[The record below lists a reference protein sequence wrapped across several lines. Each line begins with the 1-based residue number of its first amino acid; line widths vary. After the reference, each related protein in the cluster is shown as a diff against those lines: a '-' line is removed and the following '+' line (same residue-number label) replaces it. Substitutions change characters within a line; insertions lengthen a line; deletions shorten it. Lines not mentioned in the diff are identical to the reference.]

1 MTSQRLTRNVI
12 GSGWGA
18 AVVSAALLS
27 GLASGL
33 AGCSSGPRPLPTV
46 KDTAMHWYSV
56 ENWPNARGD
65 LEEYL
70 SRKPD
75 DLDMRVL
82 YGNTLLEMGEPLR
95 AKEEFQKVFDFN
107 PANEGAV
114 EGLARAMLAANERD
128 ALIEFLNR
136 RIADRG
142 TVGDYLRLGR
152 FAADIGHA
160 DDAQE
165 AFLTAAR
172 LDRGTTIAPQ
182 LALADFYRSVNDQ
195 KSEARRLRM
204 ALYIEPNNQRI
215 RQRLTDLGE
224 VMGPSIPM
232 RPAEAQ

>member
-1 MTSQRLTRNVI
+1 MTSQRRNVL
-12 GSGWGA
+12 GGGLGA
-18 AVVSAALLS
+18 IAASAVIISALT
-27 GLASGL
+27 
-33 AGCSSGPRPLPTV
+33 GCGSGPRPLPTV

-82 YGNTLLEMGEPLR
+82 YGNTLLEMNEPLR

-114 EGLARAMLAANERD
+114 EGLARAMLGGNERD

-142 TVGDYLRLGR
+142 TVADYLRLGR

-182 LALADFYRSVNDQ
+182 LALADFYKSVNDQ

-215 RQRLTDLGE
+215 RQRLADLGE
-224 VMGPSIPM
+224 VVGPSIPM

>member
-1 MTSQRLTRNVI
+1 MTSQRRNVL
-12 GSGWGA
+12 GGGLGA
-18 AVVSAALLS
+18 IAASAVIISALT
-27 GLASGL
+27 
-33 AGCSSGPRPLPTV
+33 GCGSGPRPLPTV

-82 YGNTLLEMGEPLR
+82 YGNTLLEMNEPLR

-114 EGLARAMLAANERD
+114 EGLARAMLGGNERD

-152 FAADIGHA
+152 FAAEIGHA

-165 AFLTAAR
+165 ALLTAAR

-182 LALADFYRSVNDQ
+182 LALADFYKSVNDQ

-215 RQRLTDLGE
+215 RQRLADLGE
-224 VMGPSIPM
+224 VVGPSIPM